1 MKDWRTRTFDIVA
14 EWDPEVR
21 AWAAEVPGMQG
32 AHSCAKSLSSLD
44 PAIREAIAG
53 ALDLPRGAEP
63 ELKLVWEYRVD
74 SGEVDELAHHAHDL
88 REQLREISAEAQ
100 RTAERAARRL
110 RGKGL
115 SVRDV
120 ARLTGVSHQRV
131 SQFTIGRTA

>member
-1 MKDWRTRTFDIVA
+1 MKAWRERTFEVVA
-14 EWDPEVR
+14 EWDPEAR
-21 AWAAEVPGMQG
+21 AWAAEVPGVMG
-32 AHSCAKSLSSLD
+32 AHSWAKSLSSLD
-44 PAIREAIAG
+44 GAIREAIAG

-63 ELKLVWEYRVD
+63 DLQLAWDYRVD

-88 REQLREISAEAQ
+88 REQLREVSAEAQ
-100 RTAERAARRL
+100 RTAERAARGL

-120 ARLTGVSHQRV
+120 ARLTGISHQRV

>member
-1 MKDWRTRTFDIVA
+1 MKDWRTHTFGIVA
-14 EWDPEVR
+14 EWDPGAR

-32 AHSCAKSLSSLD
+32 AHSWAKSLSALD

-63 ELKLVWEYRVD
+63 ELKLTWDYRVD

-110 RGKGL
+110 RDKGL

-120 ARLTGVSHQRV
+120 ARLTGISHQRV
-131 SQFTIGRTA
+131 SQFFVGRTA